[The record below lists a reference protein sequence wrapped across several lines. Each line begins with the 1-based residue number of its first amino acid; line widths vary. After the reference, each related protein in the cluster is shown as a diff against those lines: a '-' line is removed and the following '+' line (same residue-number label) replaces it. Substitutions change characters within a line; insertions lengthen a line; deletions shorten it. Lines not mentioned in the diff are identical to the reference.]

1 MWPDARAVRPY
12 NDKKANL
19 LLLGKRLAFFACEG
33 MKDYRTFKEDFLKLV
48 EFAEWY
54 KDYIA

>member
-19 LLLGKRLAFFACEG
+19 LLLGKRLAFFACADFT
-33 MKDYRTFKEDFLKLV
+33 DYRTFINDLKKITCFLD
-48 EFAEWY
+48 WY
-54 KDYIA
+54 NDRKV

>member
-1 MWPDARAVRPY
+1 METVCNANGSVSPAVY
-12 NDKKANL
+12 VIFIKIK
-19 LLLGKRLAFFACEG
+19 EG

>member
-1 MWPDARAVRPY
+1 MSDFTQSLAKRQT
-12 NDKKANL
+12 KKL
-19 LLLGKRLAFFACEG
+19 DISKLHSYVCEG

>member
-1 MWPDARAVRPY
+1 MKNRP
-12 NDKKANL
+12 AL
-19 LLLGKRLAFFACEG
+19 CVCEG

-54 KDYIA
+54 KDYIV

>member
-1 MWPDARAVRPY
+1 M
-12 NDKKANL
+12 KKEVNSHY
-19 LLLGKRLAFFACEG
+19 RLFTSLCYLCEG

>member
-1 MWPDARAVRPY
+1 MKIKRRAVMKNRP
-12 NDKKANL
+12 AL
-19 LLLGKRLAFFACEG
+19 CVCEG